1 MIVSHR
7 AGEVRALLDVE
18 RRVGRRIGFVPTMG
32 ALHEGHLAL
41 IRAAAAACDVV
52 VVSIFVNPAQFTDAS
67 DLAAYPRQQ
76 ERDAEAARSAGA
88 DVVYAPDAAE
98 MYPEGFATAV
108 RVGGVSERWEGAHRG
123 AAHFDGVALVVTKLL
138 LTVGPDVAF
147 FGAKDAQQV
156 AVVRR
161 LVADLQ
167 IPTTIEARPT
177 VRDADGLALSS
188 RNARLA
194 ADDRAAALSLSR
206 SLREVGERVA
216 AGETDV
222 DALTAIGARLVAD
235 AGAVVDYWAIV
246 DATTFEPLTRVPSA
260 GALAIVAASVGDVR
274 LIDNAVLAPQK

>member
-194 ADDRAAALSLSR
+194 PDDRAAALSLSR

-216 AGETDV
+216 AGETDA